1 MIIVINNVEIEM
13 IPPYLLKRLLFEMRD
28 AM

>member
-13 IPPYLLKRLLFEMRD
+13 IPLFTEKLLFEMRH